1 MDLFPTEPTDEAYTC
16 GRWGEGEKEKGPV
29 DLFPT
34 EPTDEADT
42 CGRWGEVEK
51 EKGPVDLF
59 PTEPTDEARKG
70 EETLD
75 PGSKE
80 LLRPCKKRTE
90 AYASVPFFPVRKMGL
105 EPTRKHYAQDP

>member
-1 MDLFPTEPTDEAYTC
+1 MFYSITHKGIKKARNCAMRKMGC
-16 GRWGEGEKEKGPV
+16 GRPV
-29 DLFPT
+29 DGPRAARSN
-34 EPTDEADT
+34 DRA
-42 CGRWGEVEK
+42 GRWGEVEK

-80 LLRPCKKRTE
+80 LLRPCKK
-90 AYASVPFFPVRKMGL
+90 
-105 EPTRKHYAQDP
+105 